1 MDVDVRCEQAG
12 VRARGDDSMVCRT
25 ASGGCHGTSCIGVL
39 SPHRSGPL
47 EPTDSLQPQRGRR
60 VGGGAM
66 GALGGGTDA
75 GLVEGGREGIH
86 ESAFLKYLTSKD
98 PSLKS
103 KTRTP
108 EIRTPNCVVDFAD

>member
-1 MDVDVRCEQAG
+1 
-12 VRARGDDSMVCRT
+12 
-25 ASGGCHGTSCIGVL
+25 
-39 SPHRSGPL
+39 
-47 EPTDSLQPQRGRR
+47 
-60 VGGGAM
+60 M